1 MAKAEGAQSWVAPL
15 GAACLAVAHAWM
27 AVGAGANQ
35 WGYSFGTGAVGAVV
49 AAAGLVRPR
58 ETWGTRTAA
67 AGFVLAALASA
78 NIVRLALFYPT
89 LVDVAALALVF
100 VGFLAGA
107 LAFLRRPLPNPDGMQ
122 FFLAG
127 AAGGLVYLVHDV
139 VRGVAGQLVPD
150 VLLLAGFALA
160 WFGLRGRAA

>member
-1 MAKAEGAQSWVAPL
+1 MANIPAVPWWVAPL
-15 GAACLAVAHAWM
+15 GAACLAVAYAWLTITT
-27 AVGAGANQ
+27 GANQ
-35 WGYSFGTGAVGAVV
+35 WGYSFGAGAVGATV

-58 ETWGTRTAA
+58 ETWGTRAAA

-78 NIVRLALFYPT
+78 NIVRLAFFYPT

-107 LAFLRRPLPNPDGMQ
+107 LAFLRRPVPNPDGVQ
-122 FFLAG
+122 LFLAG